1 MGEEKDLDSV
11 RTRDREHKGE
21 LIKGASCPC
30 NPSAECGDGLTLAL
44 FLVMAIP

>member
-1 MGEEKDLDSV
+1 MVEEKDLDSV

-30 NPSAECGDGLTLAL
+30 NPSECGDGLALAL
-44 FLVMAIP
+44 FLVLEIP